1 MGERVR
7 RPATGSRQRDCGYRR
22 VMPAAPS
29 LPSHTPR
36 DWAIELTV
44 AAVAG
49 AFLGLVGPFGSYY
62 NDAVLPR
69 VAYWM
74 ATFLMSSVAYGLLI
88 RWTLPRAQAAG
99 VPWWAWLPALVVVA
113 TVPMAAASRL
123 IALAIWPF
131 LSKIGWL
138 EWYGQSLLI
147 TVFYAAGYM
156 LLRLGGWR
164 RPTIAAPD
172 ADGEAA
178 FLRRIPAR
186 LGREV
191 LCLQMED
198 HYVRVHTSQGSDL
211 VLMSLGQAM
220 AELAAMEGLQVH
232 RSWWVARHAV
242 DAVVEDGRNLRLRLV
257 NGIEAPV
264 SRTSVAK
271 LRAAGWIDG

>member
-1 MGERVR
+1 
-7 RPATGSRQRDCGYRR
+7 
-22 VMPAAPS
+22 MPAAPS
-29 LPSHTPR
+29 LPANTPR

-49 AFLGLVGPFGSYY
+49 VFLGLVGPFGSYY

-99 VPWWAWLPALVVVA
+99 VPWWAWLPALVVLA
-113 TVPMAAASRL
+113 SVPMAVASRL
-123 IALAIWPF
+123 IAISIWPF
-131 LSKIGWL
+131 LTKIGWL

-147 TVFYAAGYM
+147 TLFYATGYM
-156 LLRLGGWR
+156 LLRVGGR
-164 RPTIAAPD
+164 RRSAPAA
-172 ADGEAA
+172 ATDGEAP
-178 FLRRIPAR
+178 FLRRMPAR

-198 HYVRVHTSQGSDL
+198 HYVRVHTPHGSDL

-220 AELAAMEGLQVH
+220 AELAAMEGLRVH
-232 RSWWVARHAV
+232 RSWWVARSAV
-242 DAVVEDGRNLRLRLV
+242 AEAVEDGRNLRLRLV

-264 SRTSVAK
+264 SRASVAK